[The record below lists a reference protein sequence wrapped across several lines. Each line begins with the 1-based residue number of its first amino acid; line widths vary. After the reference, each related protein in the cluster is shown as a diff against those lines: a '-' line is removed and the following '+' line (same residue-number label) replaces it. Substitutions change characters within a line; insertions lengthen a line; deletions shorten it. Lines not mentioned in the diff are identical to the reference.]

1 MQPGAGTTDLAADQ
15 RQRDQAARVI
25 GAVGVL
31 RHAHA
36 PEDDG
41 ALGAGERARD
51 VAKHVR
57 LDTADR
63 RHFLRRERLHG
74 LGQLLEILRVG
85 LDVLLVVELLFD
97 DDVEDAVEHRHVGAV
112 LELHHLPGVALERLA
127 ARIHHDELRA
137 ALGRLLEE
145 GRGDRM
151 VLGGIGANDDD
162 DVGVLALVEGR
173 GHRRR
178 ADAL

>member
-63 RHFLRRERLHG
+63 RHLLGRERLHAFG
-74 LGQLLEILRVG
+74 ELVEILGVG
-85 LDVLLVVELLFD
+85 LDVLLIVELIRD
-97 DDVEDAVEHRHVGAV
+97 DDVEHRIEHRDVGAV

-127 ARIHHDELRA
+127 ARIHHDQLGA
-137 ALGRLLEE
+137 GFGRLLEE
-145 GRGDRM
+145 GRGDRV
-151 VLGGIGANDDD
+151 VLGRIGADDDD

-178 ADAL
+178 PDAL